1 MRKLG
6 MTLLV
11 GSMVMVPYAASSQ
24 ESAAPSPD
32 EFVCALTG
40 DCNDGEA
47 AQAAPDGDENP
58 PRVSAT
64 RGFSLSRPNAPPATP
79 KATRPSQAQNTTSRQ
94 RQRQRQA
101 SVQNRQNRPAQQQ
114 QTGRVDLR
122 LAFASGSS
130 ELSAADQARVQAFA
144 EALKRPQ
151 LANVR
156 VRIEGHTDS
165 VGGRTVNL
173 SLSQR
178 RAQAVADFL
187 VRQGIAAER
196 LEVRGF
202 GYERPLPGRRASSGE
217 NRRVEAVRI
226 S

>member
-6 MTLLV
+6 LSALV
-11 GSMVMVPYAASSQ
+11 FSMAALPFAALSQ

-32 EFVCALTG
+32 DFVCALTG
-40 DCNDGEA
+40 ECPEEADEPGETA
-47 AQAAPDGDENP
+47 AQPAGT

-64 RGFSLSRPNAPPATP
+64 RGFSLSRPTAPTRPATKAAP
-79 KATRPSQAQNTTSRQ
+79 ATRPATRPAGQ
-94 RQRQRQA
+94 RQVAQ
-101 SVQNRQNRPAQQQ
+101 RPAQRPAAQQ
-114 QTGRVDLR
+114 PGRVDLR
-122 LAFASGSS
+122 LAFGSGSVT
-130 ELSAADQARVQAFA
+130 LDAADQTRLRAFA

-151 LANVR
+151 LANMR

-165 VGGRTVNL
+165 SGGRAINL

-187 VRQGIAAER
+187 VREGVEANR

-202 GYERPLPGRRASSGE
+202 GYERPLPGRPASAGE

>member
-6 MTLLV
+6 LSVLLM
-11 GSMVMVPYAASSQ
+11 SMVAIPYAALSQ
-24 ESAAPSPD
+24 ESEAPSAD
-32 EFVCALTG
+32 DYVCALTG
-40 DCNDGEA
+40 ECAEEPA
-47 AQAAPDGDENP
+47 EPQAAEPSGT

-64 RGFSLSRPNAPPATP
+64 RGFSLSRPTPAPATTRP
-79 KATRPSQAQNTTSRQ
+79 KATTTARTQ
-94 RQRQRQA
+94 RQTAATQR
-101 SVQNRQNRPAQQQ
+101 RQ
-114 QTGRVDLR
+114 QTRPVAIQPGRADLR
-122 LAFASGSS
+122 LAFGPGSS
-130 ELSAADQARVQAFA
+130 SLSSTAQAQIRAFA
-144 EALKRPQ
+144 EALRRPQ

-165 VGGRTVNL
+165 SGGRAINVT
-173 SLSQR
+173 LSQR

-187 VRQGIAAER
+187 VAQGIPQSR

-202 GYERPLPGRRASSGE
+202 GYDRPLPGRPASARE